1 VTSVG
6 DRVRRLREEQ
16 GLSQQDVAGPGVSY
30 AISRGSKAGAH
41 PIREGPPRVGREA
54 RHDRPRLG
62 ERQRPWPLPALRP
75 VGVDPAEPATQASL
89 GLAPGS
95 RSLCLAGPKVAG
107 SARSRR
113 CFGQTW
119 RCPPP
124 SSAGAPDYS
133 VEGCLCASRFGG
145 NATAAGRS
153 DSAKRLQQPS
163 EAALF
168 AFLLST
174 RRASDFLCRRFT
186 RVGGRR
192 SGS

>member
-124 SSAGAPDYS
+124 SSAERRTTPSKD
-133 VEGCLCASRFGG
+133 V
-145 NATAAGRS
+145 
-153 DSAKRLQQPS
+153 SA
-163 EAALF
+163 
-168 AFLLST
+168 
-174 RRASDFLCRRFT
+174 RRALVETRQPQDDPTRLNGFSSRLKRRSSHFYCRRGGRPIFC
-186 RVGGRR
+186 VGG
-192 SGS
+192 SLG